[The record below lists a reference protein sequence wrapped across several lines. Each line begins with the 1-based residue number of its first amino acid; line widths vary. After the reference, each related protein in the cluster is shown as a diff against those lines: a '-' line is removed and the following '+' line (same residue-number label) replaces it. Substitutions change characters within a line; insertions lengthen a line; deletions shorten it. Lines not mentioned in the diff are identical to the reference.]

1 MKDLYVKN
9 MKSGTSVKTCLM
21 IMKKLFR
28 DENNNTTAYIG
39 DNTGDIKSI
48 IPDKEDMLKIGD
60 VILAEGLVGNVFD
73 ITSFEKIENFNME
86 DYLPTI
92 KTPIEDIINEIE
104 KISKEEFKSKE
115 IIALNDYFFKNEE
128 FLRQFKK
135 SIGGVS
141 QHHNYRGGLAEH
153 TLNVM
158 YIAKTLAYRYDCRN
172 KEIAI
177 LAAKLHDIG
186 KIHELFVDGPFSYT
200 LRGEME
206 GHIVIGVSMLTE
218 AFNANPE
225 LYSEEFKERMKG
237 CIVQHHGKVEFGS
250 PKQPNTEEAYIV
262 HYADYID
269 ATLNK
274 ISQIKEGM
282 TPGTWSGYERRIEGK
297 LYY

>member
-1 MKDLYVKN
+1 MKDLYVKD
-9 MKSGTSVKTCLM
+9 MKSGASVKTGLM

-28 DENNNTTAYIG
+28 DENDNTIAYIG

-48 IPDKEDMLKIGD
+48 IPDKEDKLKVGD
-60 VILAEGLVGNVFD
+60 VILAEGLVGNIFD
-73 ITSFEKIENFNME
+73 ITSFEKIEDFDMD

-92 KTPIEDIINEIE
+92 KTPVEDIMNEIE
-104 KISKEEFKSKE
+104 EMSKEEFKSKE
-115 IIALNDYFFKNEE
+115 ILALNDYFFRNED
-128 FLRQFKK
+128 FLKEFKK

-158 YIAKTLAYRYDCRN
+158 YIAKTLAHRYDCRN

-177 LAAKLHDIG
+177 LGAKLHDIG

-206 GHIVIGVSMLTE
+206 GHIVIGVTMLKE
-218 AFNANPE
+218 AFNAQPE
-225 LYSEEFKERMKG
+225 LYSEDFKERMIG

-282 TPGTWSGYERRIEGK
+282 APGTWSGYERRIEGK

>member
-1 MKDLYVKN
+1 MKDLYVKD
-9 MKSGTSVKTCLM
+9 MKAGTSAKVSLM
-21 IMKKLFR
+21 IMKKLYR
-28 DENNNTTAYIG
+28 DDNNNTIAYAG

-48 IPDKEDMLKIGD
+48 IPDKEDILKIGD
-60 VILAEGLVGNVFD
+60 VIIAEGAVGNIFD

-86 DYLPTI
+86 DFLSTVKRPI
-92 KTPIEDIINEIE
+92 DDIMKDIEDM
-104 KISKEEFKSKE
+104 SKEEFKSKE
-115 IIALNDYFFKNEE
+115 ILALNDYFFRNEE
-128 FLRQFKK
+128 FLEKFKK
-135 SIGGVS
+135 GIGGVS

-158 YIAKTLAYRYDCRN
+158 YMAKSMAYRYDCRN

-177 LAAKLHDIG
+177 LGAKLHDIG
-186 KIHELFVDGPFSYT
+186 KIYELFVDGPFSYT

-206 GHIVIGVSMLTE
+206 GHIVIGVTMLME
-218 AFNANPE
+218 AFDAESE
-225 LYSEEFKERMKG
+225 LYSEDFKERMVG

-269 ATLNK
+269 ASLNK

-297 LYY
+297 LYF